1 MKTPIN
7 HHVVCA
13 MQQIGAETSESGTFE
28 MHLMQL
34 LRCATGNHARSG
46 RHSRMVD
53 GRWVSVCRGCGRAM
67 IKDDFTWQLAGAS
80 GARLLP
86 KEHSDN

>member
-1 MKTPIN
+1 
-7 HHVVCA
+7 
-13 MQQIGAETSESGTFE
+13 
-28 MHLMQL
+28 
-34 LRCATGNHARSG
+34 
-46 RHSRMVD
+46 MVD

-86 KEHSDN
+86 QEHSDN

>member
-7 HHVVCA
+7 HHVFVLCSKTGP
-13 MQQIGAETSESGTFE
+13 QSRDGTFE

-86 KEHSDN
+86 QEHSDN